1 MSRSV
6 HFGRF
11 LKLFFLHFGQ
21 FLKLFSDACPLPV
34 VVSRTT
40 DASCSIRPP
49 MEQRQQ
55 RQKGAWPWRRGCR
68 SLVLYLPREGAV
80 RGMLASKRHA
90 LPALRLRAACLA
102 TLRYLPW
109 EWGLHA
115 HAEAWSDFLV
125 RAWAACLGGDRALP
139 CPTGRCLSRERGQ
152 FSAPLPAACSARARI
167 LGREPELGLCK
178 KSTPKQFGCSSH
190 TRCHFPREWRIP
202 AREVAL
208 IFEKK
213 IRRFS

>member
-80 RGMLASKRHA
+80 RGMLASTR
-90 LPALRLRAACLA
+90 C
-102 TLRYLPW
+102 
-109 EWGLHA
+109 
-115 HAEAWSDFLV
+115 
-125 RAWAACLGGDRALP
+125 LP
-139 CPTGRCLSRERGQ
+139 CDCGQLASRPCATCRGSGGCMRTRKPGPTS
-152 FSAPLPAACSARARI
+152 SY
-167 LGREPELGLCK
+167 ELGLLALVAIA
-178 KSTPKQFGCSSH
+178 
-190 TRCHFPREWRIP
+190 RCLARLGTACLVSVGSFPRHCLLHAPRERASLAASLSWVCAKNLPQNNLVAHPIP
-202 AREVAL
+202 VAISRANGGYL
-208 IFEKK
+208 RGKLP
-213 IRRFS
+213 

>member
-1 MSRSV
+1 MR
-6 HFGRF
+6 HPAPHGTAAAAPKR
-11 LKLFFLHFGQ
+11 GM
-21 FLKLFSDACPLPV
+21 V
-34 VVSRTT
+34 VATRVPI
-40 DASCSIRPP
+40 AGVVPAP
-49 MEQRQQ
+49 
-55 RQKGAWPWRRGCR
+55 RGCCAR
-68 SLVLYLPREGAV
+68 HAR
-80 RGMLASKRHA
+80 KHA

-190 TRCHFPREWRIP
+190 TRCHFPREWRLP

-213 IRRFS
+213 IRRFSYSLNP